1 MIEQPYMNELE
12 KSQTASNTYTRM
24 DEPPAVVKQ
33 RKKWKVRGHTHLIT
47 SSVDVDVDRFDRSF
61 SRIS

>member
-12 KSQTASNTYTRM
+12 KSQTASSTYTCMSSRQTLQKIKSM
-24 DEPPAVVKQ
+24 L
-33 RKKWKVRGHTHLIT
+33 HTHLIM
-47 SSVDVDVDRFDRSF
+47 SSVDVDAGRFVRSF